1 VTVSQPQ
8 ALRVTFPGTG
18 RPPASFAAAAG
29 AVVTVGR
36 PSSSGPAPD
45 VPLQDASVSR
55 RHAEFAWRDGR
66 WRVRSIGKGGSSL
79 DGQAL
84 APEAWVPVSS
94 GMTLAVGPY
103 RMRLVLG
110 DAAATVAET
119 LLLDDGAGSRAET
132 VPRQR
137 LESAEVRLS
146 ALIAAA
152 RRIGAAEDL
161 GALAEAVVHTL
172 AETGDFDRA
181 MLVRREQPEG
191 GDGSWVPVHAWAASE
206 HLRGLPVSR
215 TLLGEAHRSGA
226 TVQASRTGAAP
237 VRMSDSLMASGATTA
252 LCAPVPAHD
261 PPGIFLYADTRAGGR
276 LGDAAVPYADM
287 VAQLAGFAIA
297 TLERQA
303 DRLERER
310 LEREIDVAR
319 RIQAG
324 TFPSG
329 YAVAG
334 GWEIAAE
341 SRPADSCGGDAFDV
355 VPMRGDAVDDGDAAP
370 DGYALSIADATDHGV
385 ASALSSV
392 QVRAML
398 RLGLRTGRP
407 IIAIAEQVNAQ
418 LCRDLPD
425 GRNVTAWF
433 ARLDCAT
440 GGVHSVSAGQGP
452 ILVYRR
458 AADSFEVQG
467 ADQPPLGVVPV
478 PYDAGDSRRFALGPG
493 DLLLALTDGF
503 FEAPAPDGDRFG
515 DARVMETVR
524 GARDGSAHEVL
535 AALKRA
541 VDAFTGG
548 APLEDDRTALVV
560 RRVP

>member
-1 VTVSQPQ
+1 MRVFHQSRHWLIVLLALPLGGCGSRGSDTRVS
-8 ALRVTFPGTG
+8 G
-18 RPPASFAAAAG
+18 
-29 AVVTVGR
+29 
-36 PSSSGPAPD
+36 
-45 VPLQDASVSR
+45 SV
-55 RHAEFAWRDGR
+55 
-66 WRVRSIGKGGSSL
+66 SL
-79 DGQAL
+79 DGQPL
-84 APEAWVPVSS
+84 AAEAWTPLAS
-94 GMTLAVGPY
+94 GATLAIGPY

-119 LLLDDGAGSRAET
+119 LMLDDGTGDRAEAI
-132 VPRQR
+132 PRQR

-152 RRIGAAEDL
+152 RRIGAADELD
-161 GALAEAVVHTL
+161 ALAEAVVHTL
-172 AETGDFDRA
+172 AESGDFDRA
-181 MLVRREQPEG
+181 LLVRGGGGATEAAG
-191 GDGSWVPVHAWAASE
+191 AAGAAGDGTWTPIAAWAASE
-206 HLRGLPVSR
+206 HVRALPVSR
-215 TLLGEAHRSGA
+215 TLLAEAGRTAS
-226 TVQASRTGAAP
+226 TVQASRAGAAA
-237 VRMSDSLMASGATTA
+237 VRMTDSLMASGATTA
-252 LCAPVPAHD
+252 MCAPVPAHD
-261 PPGIFLYADTRAGGR
+261 PPRIFLYADTRAGGR

-287 VAQLAGFAIA
+287 VAQLAGLAIA
-297 TLERQA
+297 ALERRE
-303 DRLERER
+303 DRIERER

-478 PYDAGDSRRFALGPG
+478 PYDVGDSRRFALGPG

>member
-1 VTVSQPQ
+1 
-8 ALRVTFPGTG
+8 
-18 RPPASFAAAAG
+18 
-29 AVVTVGR
+29 
-36 PSSSGPAPD
+36 
-45 VPLQDASVSR
+45 
-55 RHAEFAWRDGR
+55 
-66 WRVRSIGKGGSSL
+66 
-79 DGQAL
+79 
-84 APEAWVPVSS
+84 VPVAS
-94 GMTLAVGPY
+94 GTTLAVGPY

-119 LLLDDGAGSRAET
+119 LLLDDGAAGRAEA

-137 LESAEVRLS
+137 LESAQIRLS
-146 ALIAAA
+146 SLISAA

-181 MLVRREQPEG
+181 LLVRLEQAEAG
-191 GDGSWVPVHAWAASE
+191 GSPGWAPMASWAASE
-206 HLRGLPVSR
+206 HVRALPVSR
-215 TLLGEAHRSGA
+215 TLLGEAHRSAA
-226 TVQASRTGAAP
+226 TVEASRAGAVP
-237 VRMSDSLMASGATTA
+237 IRMSDSLMASGATTA

-261 PPGIFLYADTRAGGR
+261 PPAIFLYADTRAGGR

-329 YAVAG
+329 FPVAG

-355 VPMRGDAVDDGDAAP
+355 VPMLGDAVHDGDADP
-370 DGYALSIADATDHGV
+370 DGYVLSIADATDHGV

-407 IIAIAEQVNAQ
+407 IVRIAEQVNAQ

-458 AADSFEVQG
+458 DADSFEVQG
-467 ADQPPLGVVPV
+467 ADQPPLGVVPL
-478 PYDAGDSRRFALGPG
+478 PYDDAESRRLTLGPG
-493 DLLLALTDGF
+493 DLLLALTDGY
-503 FEAPAPDGDRFG
+503 FEAPAADGGELFRDE
-515 DARVMETVR
+515 RVMEAIR
-524 GARDGSAHEVL
+524 GARDGTAHEVL
-535 AALKRA
+535 AAIQAA
-541 VDAFTGG
+541 VEAFTGG